1 MHGFPTA
8 ENPDPLFLYLIFL
21 FITFFLSYHI
31 TRHISNFSL
40 FLPISLSFPLW
51 TVYTPKECQ
60 RNERIFILLPFE
72 DTDSPKLPLKKTSW
86 SCSILWFLRRQ
97 INKILLDPFWQD
109 LHANLHYPTPYTL
122 SNSAYKRSMHYASSL
137 HISALTIGAL
147 NHILSWV
154 SLTFSI
160 PFAEHK
166 HYIY

>member
-60 RNERIFILLPFE
+60 RNVRIFILLPFE

-97 INKILLDPFWQD
+97 INSIHFGKICMPTCTTPHLIHSPILLI
-109 LHANLHYPTPYTL
+109 
-122 SNSAYKRSMHYASSL
+122 K
-137 HISALTIGAL
+137 GACIML
-147 NHILSWV
+147 PLCTYQ
-154 SLTFSI
+154 LLQLE
-160 PFAEHK
+160 P
-166 HYIY
+166 